1 VVIFRPPPATAEE
14 LKAAANAH
22 GATVVFLV
30 PTQIRGLL
38 AISKEGALALPSV
51 RLLVTSGSATAPHE
65 RAQIMSRLTPGFVDY
80 YGTSEGGGISVLMPD
95 EQIDFADTVGCP
107 AFRVEIEIVD
117 EDGQPRPAGEVG
129 RLRYRGPGVSRLMV
143 SADGIISQSDGAWNE
158 PGDLARMLPSGH
170 VQLAG
175 RAKDLIIRGG
185 VNIYP
190 AEVETVLR
198 AHPAV
203 HEVCVFGVGDT
214 HLGERIA
221 AAIVTKAGVSP
232 NVEDVLGFAKSR
244 LASYK
249 IPDRII
255 FVADLPRNS
264 SGKVL
269 RSALPKLLD

>member
-1 VVIFRPPPATAEE
+1 
-14 LKAAANAH
+14 
-22 GATVVFLV
+22 
-30 PTQIRGLL
+30 
-38 AISKEGALALPSV
+38 V
-51 RLLVTSGSATAPHE
+51 RLLVTSGSAIAPHE

-95 EQIDFADTVGCP
+95 EQIEFADTVGRP

-117 EDGQPRPAGEVG
+117 EDGQPRSAGEVG

-190 AEVETVLR
+190 TEVEAALR
-198 AHPAV
+198 EHQAV
-203 HEVCVFGVGDT
+203 HEVCVFGVSDT
-214 HLGERIA
+214 HLGERVA
-221 AAIVTKAGVSP
+221 AAIVAKAGASP
-232 NVEDVLGFAKSR
+232 KVEDVLAFAKSR
-244 LASYK
+244 LATYK

-255 FVADLPRNS
+255 VVADLPRNS
-264 SGKVL
+264 SGKVV